1 MNVPLEIV
9 LSGAGIVVA
18 SAAFVREFVLVGR
31 RRLGYRV
38 QMDTP
43 VTGETESASLVGALR
58 NLSTTEIPGMPL
70 DLSRLSVVLV
80 RVENSGTL
88 AIDADDYR
96 MRSPESALIGLHVTF
111 PGREVIG
118 MAVTELEGV
127 LPDNL
132 GPGSGIGKRTRGEGP
147 RFEGIIDLPK
157 VPLERGQHYKI
168 LAVLKREHGTGA
180 PAEPTLTGAVR
191 GGKVVETKSKTGPS
205 RKLMALCGFLVAL
218 ITVQAVLALQPDPPP
233 RDCAAGE
240 LTVVG
245 STAMAPMIRKAA
257 QDYEKTCTDAK
268 FTFAFAGTEPGL
280 RTLARDGQT
289 QNTLAIGDG
298 SKGDSFEALTEHP
311 LALGSFSMVVH
322 PGVGLTNLT
331 IAQIRDLY
339 RGDVKNWNQIGGPD
353 LPVVLID
360 RTAGSGTRRAL
371 EFRLLEGNRK
381 VFPYTSCIGMAAS
394 GAQCE
399 VDLTD
404 EVATFVAKI
413 PGAVGYMETSAVG
426 AEVRAVSIDGVGA
439 SADSMRAGRYP
450 FVGVEYALTHGPV
463 AGDSLVAQFIDY
475 LTHGKARLT
484 MIEFGNIPCADPVEP
499 AVCTP

>member
-1 MNVPLEIV
+1 
-9 LSGAGIVVA
+9 
-18 SAAFVREFVLVGR
+18 
-31 RRLGYRV
+31 
-38 QMDTP
+38 
-43 VTGETESASLVGALR
+43 
-58 NLSTTEIPGMPL
+58 
-70 DLSRLSVVLV
+70 
-80 RVENSGTL
+80 
-88 AIDADDYR
+88 
-96 MRSPESALIGLHVTF
+96 
-111 PGREVIG
+111 
-118 MAVTELEGV
+118 
-127 LPDNL
+127 
-132 GPGSGIGKRTRGEGP
+132 
-147 RFEGIIDLPK
+147 
-157 VPLERGQHYKI
+157 
-168 LAVLKREHGTGA
+168 
-180 PAEPTLTGAVR
+180 
-191 GGKVVETKSKTGPS
+191 
-205 RKLMALCGFLVAL
+205 
-218 ITVQAVLALQPDPPP
+218 
-233 RDCAAGE
+233 
-240 LTVVG
+240 
-245 STAMAPMIRKAA
+245 
-257 QDYEKTCTDAK
+257 
-268 FTFAFAGTEPGL
+268 
-280 RTLARDGQT
+280 
-289 QNTLAIGDG
+289 
-298 SKGDSFEALTEHP
+298 
-311 LALGSFSMVVH
+311 MVVH

-371 EFRLLEGNRK
+371 ESRLLEGNRK